1 MITTLSSDSLSVE
14 LDIAEM
20 DIAACR
26 KTIWTA
32 QQHAKVYRQ
41 SLTEALARKR
51 RIVEALKK
59 L

>member
-1 MITTLSSDSLSVE
+1 LLLVGRDTG
-14 LDIAEM
+14 IAEM
-20 DIAACR
+20 DMAACR